1 MMSRP
6 RHAVIMEQTRV
17 TPAGSP
23 TAATTTA
30 AAGPHRRRA
39 RQPWRLTLGAAGV
52 KRGAAREAVNV
63 ALWLRRGNG
72 WITIACALLIPIS
85 F

>member
-1 MMSRP
+1 MSGA
-6 RHAVIMEQTRV
+6 RHAARLPLPPRPQRQVHT
-17 TPAGSP
+17 AG
-23 TAATTTA
+23 ALVNLD
-30 AAGPHRRRA
+30 G
-39 RQPWRLTLGAAGV
+39 QCLVQLGV

-72 WITIACALLIPIS
+72 WITIAYALLIPIS